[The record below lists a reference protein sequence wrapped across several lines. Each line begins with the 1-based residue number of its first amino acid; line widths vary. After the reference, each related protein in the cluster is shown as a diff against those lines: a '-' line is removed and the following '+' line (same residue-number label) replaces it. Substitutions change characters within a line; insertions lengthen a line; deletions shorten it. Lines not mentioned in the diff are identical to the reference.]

1 MRAAR
6 AGDGIRTR
14 ECQLGRLM
22 PYHLATFASYY
33 RTGEPSLDNCMTSI
47 SIKTPGWLLSERL
60 LDFPHSVSLIR
71 SSSSVP

>member
-22 PYHLATFASYY
+22 PYHLATPAH
-33 RTGEPSLDNCMTSI
+33 DSI
-47 SIKTPGWLLSERL
+47 LPFREIRVKLSVNLRGGNYEL
-60 LDFPHSVSLIR
+60 EFHHMLAIFPTA
-71 SSSSVP
+71 